1 MTASMTCWM
10 SSDVSFCSGVVIA
23 VTVGAGVARGG
34 DSDRAREFLV
44 CRLIVIIPV
53 VLFRCICIRCTDVRT
68 VVVLGER
75 PVWSSLIGGKLPRG
89 VRYDI
94 TSCAAVFYTEIT
106 LSGYFVDLFVITY
119 NGVP

>member
-1 MTASMTCWM
+1 MTASMTWRM
-10 SSDVSFCSGVVIA
+10 SSDVSCCSGVEIA

-34 DSDRAREFLV
+34 DADRVRDLV
-44 CRLIVIIPV
+44 CRLIVGIPLV
-53 VLFRCICIRCTDVRT
+53 SICCICIRCTDVRT